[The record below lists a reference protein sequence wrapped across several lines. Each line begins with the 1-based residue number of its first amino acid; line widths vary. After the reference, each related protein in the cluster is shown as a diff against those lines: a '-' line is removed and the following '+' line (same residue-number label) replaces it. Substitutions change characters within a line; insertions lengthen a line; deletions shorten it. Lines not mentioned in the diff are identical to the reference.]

1 MVFSG
6 TRATSPNICRTCPQ
20 SRCAPLGA
28 LSFEHPA
35 RESPAS
41 HSYHSTAFLR
51 VAKNASSI
59 AKKFL
64 KKYVMCRFIPIYT
77 IFVYYMPFYVVTIRY
92 ITIYFI
98 FVCNYIFYC
107 HLCRFITVSYDLLR
121 YCSFLYAMVRNMLF
135 CILLSR

>member
-6 TRATSPNICRTCPQ
+6 TRAASPNICCTCPQ

-51 VAKNASSI
+51 VAKNASSM

-64 KKYVMCRFIPIYT
+64 KKYVIYYFMSTYIIFI
-77 IFVYYMPFYVVTIRY
+77 YYISFYVITIRY
-92 ITIYFI
+92 MAIYFI
-98 FVCNYIFYC
+98 FVYNHIFYC
-107 HLCRFITVSYDLLR
+107 YLCRFIVISYDLLQ
-121 YCSFLYAMVRNMLF
+121 YHSFLYSMARDMLLY
-135 CILLSR
+135 ITLNR